1 MRGSSTTL
9 DKSETVNFDWYQ
21 NTVGQALTHVLTK
34 FNWTH
39 LRSSV
44 PGEGLVGRGGVKGG
58 REGGGGGGRG
68 GGGGGV
74 KTVQPLISVLSW
86 QLATLWDTVQRVSP
100 SSLAIKRLLAIVL
113 N

>member
-34 FNWTH
+34 FNWSH

-44 PGEGLVGRGGVKGG
+44 PGEGV
-58 REGGGGGGRG
+58 GGRG
-68 GGGGGV
+68 GGKGGREGGV

-113 N
+113 KYVCALGTKCA

>member
-1 MRGSSTTL
+1 MRGNSTTL

-34 FNWTH
+34 FNWIH
-39 LRSSV
+39 LRNSV
-44 PGEGLVGRGGVKGG
+44 PGEGVGGRGGERGGKGG
-58 REGGGGGGRG
+58 RE
-68 GGGGGV
+68 GGV

-100 SSLAIKRLLAIVL
+100 SSLAIKHLLAIVL
-113 N
+113 K